1 MPSSKLPLHAQPTHK
16 NTRNDEV
23 QPWEGYGDGYE
34 YIPLF
39 TLERDSLIW
48 RAVWIKKLKIILMVY
63 PNNFDNITLKQN
75 ICSQMTPV

>member
-1 MPSSKLPLHAQPTHK
+1 MHAQSTHK

>member
-48 RAVWIKKLKIILMVY
+48 RAVGIKKLKIILMVY
-63 PNNFDNITLKQN
+63 PKAKYLFTDDTCVIVTNWK
-75 ICSQMTPV
+75 